1 MKSSPDVIPD
11 YRPAQVAGNPIP
23 NPQTDQEFTEMIEDS
38 IADGEGVMID
48 QSGMTPARIARL
60 KQLVESHPE
69 WQGKVLW

>member
-1 MKSSPDVIPD
+1 
-11 YRPAQVAGNPIP
+11 
-23 NPQTDQEFTEMIEDS
+23 MIEDS